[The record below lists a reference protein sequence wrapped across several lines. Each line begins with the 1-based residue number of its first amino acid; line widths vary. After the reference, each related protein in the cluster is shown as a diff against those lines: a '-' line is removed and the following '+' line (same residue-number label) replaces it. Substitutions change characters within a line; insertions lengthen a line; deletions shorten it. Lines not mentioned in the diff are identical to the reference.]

1 MKNVAFRNGKTVTL
15 PKMPGSFEESLSEL
29 KRDREFLLK
38 DNVFTEDVIDAWIEN
53 KIEREL
59 NPVRLRPTPPEF
71 DICGWKCGRAA
82 RRGEF
87 CCDGSR
93 QLQAAFAGE
102 SRAPADAKHGARASR
117 TGEEDKE
124 WRTIAI
130 DKSCVT

>member
-1 MKNVAFRNGKTVTL
+1 VHKNLAPSL
-15 PKMPGSFEESLSEL
+15 EESLSEQ
-29 KRDREFLLK
+29 KRDREFLFK
-38 DNVFTEDVIDAWIEN
+38 GDFFTEDVIDAGIEN

-71 DICGWKCGRAA
+71 ALYFDICGWKCGRAA
-82 RRGEF
+82 RRGEV

-124 WRTIAI
+124 WQMIAI